1 MTKLT
6 LSQLSSLLFRACD
19 DLRGNMDASEYKE
32 YIFGMLFL
40 KRLSDLFDQ
49 EREQLGKDLK
59 AKGMADAI
67 IATQLVNPDK
77 YTFFVP
83 EEAHWS
89 TIRHLKTN
97 VGTSL
102 NKALEAL
109 EDANVDALQD
119 VLKGINFNKKIGQR
133 TLDDDTL
140 ANFIQNFEKIPLR
153 DGNFEFPDL
162 LGAAYEYL
170 IKFFADSAG
179 KKAGEF
185 YTPADVVRTLVE
197 IVDPQPGTSIY
208 DPTRG
213 SGGMLIQTRD
223 YIRECG
229 GDPRDLSLFGQESIG
244 TTWSICKMNML
255 LHGISHADIRQEDT
269 LRRPQHKAENTE
281 LKRYDRVLA
290 NPPFSQNYIR
300 KDIEYPGRFAVWMPE
315 KGKKADL
322 MFVQHML
329 AVLKADGKMATVMP
343 HGVLFRGGE
352 EKEARKHFIER
363 GWLGAVIGLPAGLF
377 YGTGIPACVLVMNKQ
392 GAMVEGKPRSHVIF
406 INADREYREGK
417 AQNFLRPEDISKI
430 VHVYRNLAQGGA
442 DVPAYARRVP
452 VEEIA
457 AEDFN
462 CNIRRYVDNAP
473 PAEPHDVRAHLHG
486 GVPVVEI
493 DALSCYWQNYPGLRE
508 RCFILPAISTGEAD
522 SLPSPPGRGAGGEG
536 AHVVRPNAPLP
547 AELLTL
553 ARNLR
558 HQGTD
563 AENLMWRLL
572 RDRQIAGAKFRRQHP
587 FAPYVLDFYC
597 HELKLA
603 IELDGGQHN
612 EPEGRARDTR
622 RDEFLEVQGIRT
634 LRFWNNQVFAETEAV
649 LEAIYQVV
657 VESANRLPSPPAPLP
672 VGEGSIKP
680 SPLGRG
686 LGEETAFSLSPRER
700 AGVREGGNYAD
711 FAPEITDRRAIA
723 EQVKTDP
730 GVAAAHAAFLQT
742 LEIWWQTNLPL
753 VVALAPSNGQKGNV
767 YELRRA
773 LLASIAAIFSPL
785 PAIASTTSPL
795 PPGEGPGVRE
805 KITSEAKTQ
814 FLLTAHQIRGAFAR
828 YVDDLKADLKS
839 IAASGWGPELIPDA
853 DILASQFPELLAEME
868 QKRLRLA
875 ELAALFAAADE
886 EDYED
891 SDDSGVLPGDEV
903 KALKAKLKEARAS
916 ARLAKKEGDKGDWTA
931 YMHEAEEIEKR
942 LARHKALEDE
952 AKQLKAELRAT
963 EKTQEKQVAAARKK
977 IGTDEAKGVILERLH
992 RLLLQTYE
1000 GYLRADQRACIAALE
1015 NLHGKYAVTAKQIEA
1030 QRDEAAAKLKGFL
1043 VELGYE

>member
-49 EREQLGKDLK
+49 EREQLGRDLK
-59 AKGMADAI
+59 ARGMADDV
-67 IATQLVNPDK
+67 IATQLANPDK

-119 VLKGINFNKKIGQR
+119 VLKGINFNKKIGSR

-153 DGNFEFPDL
+153 DENFEFPDL

-185 YTPADVVRTLVE
+185 YTPVDVVRTLVE
-197 IVDPQPGTSIY
+197 IVDPQPGMSIY
-208 DPTRG
+208 DPTVG

-255 LHGISHADIRQEDT
+255 LHGIPHADIRQEDT
-269 LRRPQHKAENTE
+269 LRRPQHKAESNE

-290 NPPFSQNYIR
+290 NPPFSQNYIK

-363 GWLGAVIGLPAGLF
+363 GWLEAVIGLPAGLF

-392 GAMVEGKPRSHVIF
+392 NAMVEGKRRSHVIF

-430 VHVYRNLAQGGA
+430 VHVYRSLAQGGV

-457 AEDFN
+457 AEDYN

-473 PAEPHDVRAHLHG
+473 PPEPHDVRAHLHG

-493 DALSCYWQNYPGLRE
+493 AALSRYWHNYPGLGE
-508 RCFILPAISTGEAD
+508 RCFTP
-522 SLPSPPGRGAGGEG
+522 R
-536 AHVVRPNAPLP
+536 
-547 AELLTL
+547 
-553 ARNLR
+553 
-558 HQGTD
+558 
-563 AENLMWRLL
+563 
-572 RDRQIAGAKFRRQHP
+572 
-587 FAPYVLDFYC
+587 
-597 HELKLA
+597 
-603 IELDGGQHN
+603 
-612 EPEGRARDTR
+612 
-622 RDEFLEVQGIRT
+622 
-634 LRFWNNQVFAETEAV
+634 ET
-649 LEAIYQVV
+649 
-657 VESANRLPSPPAPLP
+657 
-672 VGEGSIKP
+672 P
-680 SPLGRG
+680 SPL
-686 LGEETAFSLSPRER
+686 
-700 AGVREGGNYAD
+700 AGEGGGANVGWVSPQGVTRQNPAYMAD
-711 FAPEITDRRAIA
+711 APT
-723 EQVKTDP
+723 
-730 GVAAAHAAFLQT
+730 
-742 LEIWWQTNLPL
+742 
-753 VVALAPSNGQKGNV
+753 
-767 YELRRA
+767 
-773 LLASIAAIFSPL
+773 
-785 PAIASTTSPL
+785 
-795 PPGEGPGVRE
+795 PPHQVRE
-805 KITSEAKTQ
+805 KM
-814 FLLTAHQIRGAFAR
+814 
-828 YVDDLKADLKS
+828 
-839 IAASGWGPELIPDA
+839 SGY
-853 DILASQFPELLAEME
+853 
-868 QKRLRLA
+868 
-875 ELAALFAAADE
+875 AAL
-886 EDYED
+886 
-891 SDDSGVLPGDEV
+891 
-903 KALKAKLKEARAS
+903 
-916 ARLAKKEGDKGDWTA
+916 T
-931 YMHEAEEIEKR
+931 
-942 LARHKALEDE
+942 
-952 AKQLKAELRAT
+952 
-963 EKTQEKQVAAARKK
+963 
-977 IGTDEAKGVILERLH
+977 
-992 RLLLQTYE
+992 
-1000 GYLRADQRACIAALE
+1000 
-1015 NLHGKYAVTAKQIEA
+1015 
-1030 QRDEAAAKLKGFL
+1030 
-1043 VELGYE
+1043 